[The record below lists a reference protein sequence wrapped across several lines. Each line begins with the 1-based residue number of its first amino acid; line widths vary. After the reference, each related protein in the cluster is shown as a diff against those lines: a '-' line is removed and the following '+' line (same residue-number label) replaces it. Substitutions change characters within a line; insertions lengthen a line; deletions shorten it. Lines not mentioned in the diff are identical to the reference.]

1 MSEQLLER
9 IQADTREAMKAG
21 EKQRTGA
28 LRMISS
34 AVQAAA
40 KDGDDDAIAVL
51 QRERKKRLE
60 AAEAFANADR
70 PEQAEAERIEAE
82 LIAGYLPE
90 QIADGEL
97 AAIVDAAIASTGAD
111 SMQAM
116 GQVMGLVMSQVKGR
130 ADGNRV
136 SALVK
141 DRLAGGS
148 GG

>member
-9 IQADTREAMKAG
+9 IKADTREAMKAG

-28 LRMISS
+28 LRMIAS

-60 AAEAFANADR
+60 AAEAFAGADR
-70 PEQAEAERIEAE
+70 TEQAEAERSEAE
-82 LIAGYLPE
+82 LIATYLPE
-90 QIADGEL
+90 QISDGEL
-97 AAIVDAAIASTGAD
+97 AAIVDAAIVSSGAD

-116 GQVMGLVMSQVKGR
+116 GQVMGLVMPQVKGR

-136 SALVK
+136 SAEVK
-141 DRLAGGS
+141 QRLAGGS